1 VPLDAFVHLQPVLT
15 GLGLGALLLVVVWV
29 LLPREHRR
37 QVRGPLGLLL
47 LYAGTRVAMGLI
59 SGDQFPSKLLH
70 FIAVFAWSAAIVRA
84 LFVLFTTTRIGH
96 LLGQPWPKILRDVVQ
111 AVLYFLVA
119 LIALRAIGVEPGQ
132 LLTTSAVLTAV
143 LGFSMQDTLGNLFA
157 GLALQG
163 QQTITVGD
171 WVRFEEGPDG
181 FGEVTEINWRAT
193 HFLTLA
199 RVHVV
204 VPNGVLA
211 RAVVRNY
218 SRPTPL
224 VRSQTEI
231 ALPYDV
237 SPERIRQVMLA
248 SIRGVEGVT
257 SQPEPSVLVKDFS
270 DVGVV
275 YVFRYFIA
283 DPGRKEP
290 VDGAVRQRLFY
301 ALSRARIDIPF
312 PRREIG
318 LHYPQ
323 TGAPPATET
332 TEPPQATSLIAVERL
347 KRFDIFRALDPA
359 DLQNVAEAAHTLL
372 YAPGE
377 AIARQGDTG
386 SELFA
391 LERGR
396 VEVTVAPEGRPP
408 LRVSALEAGSL
419 FGEAALLSGERR
431 AATVTALA
439 ECEVI
444 AIPRA
449 AFKPIIDRTP
459 AVLEHLTSRLA
470 ERLDQLNRAIAT
482 ASDANTDQDRRSA
495 FLIERIRKFFSD

>member
-1 VPLDAFVHLQPVLT
+1 MRLQPVLT
-15 GLGLGALLLVVVWV
+15 GLGLGALLLLVVVILV
-29 LLPREHRR
+29 PREHRR
-37 QVRGPLGLLL
+37 QIRGAFVLLL
-47 LYAGTRVAMGLI
+47 VYAGSRAAMSLI
-59 SGDQFPSKLLH
+59 VGDQFPSKLLH
-70 FIAVFAWSAAIVRA
+70 FVAVFAWCASMMRA
-84 LFVLFTTTRIGH
+84 LFTLFTTTRFGR
-96 LLGQPWPKILRDVVQ
+96 LFGKPWPKILRDVVQ
-111 AVLYFLVA
+111 AVLYFIVA
-119 LIALRAIGVEPGQ
+119 LVALRAIGVEPGQ

-171 WVRFEEGPDG
+171 WVRFEEGSDG

-224 VRSQTEI
+224 VRSRTEI

-237 SPERIRQVMLA
+237 SPERVRQVMLA
-248 SIRGVEGVT
+248 SIRGVEGVAA
-257 SQPEPSVLVKDFS
+257 QPEPSVLIQDFS

-275 YVFRYFIA
+275 YNFRYFIA
-283 DPGRKEP
+283 DPGRKDP
-290 VDGAVRQRLFY
+290 IDGAVRQRLYY
-301 ALSRARIDIPF
+301 ALARARIDIPF

-318 LHYPQ
+318 LHYPAGVAPDRAG
-323 TGAPPATET
+323 TTDPPAAAG
-332 TEPPQATSLIAVERL
+332 PIIALERL
-347 KRFDIFRALDPA
+347 TRFDIFKSLSPS
-359 DLQNVAEAAHTLL
+359 DLLTVAEASHSAL
-372 YAPGE
+372 YSPGE

-386 SELFA
+386 SDLFA

-396 VEVTVAPEGRPP
+396 VEVTIAPEGRPP
-408 LRVSALEAGSL
+408 VRITTLEAGSL
-419 FGEAALLSGERR
+419 FGEAALLTGERR
-431 AATVTALA
+431 TATVTALT

-444 AIPRA
+444 VISRA
-449 AFKPIIDRTP
+449 PFKPIIDRTP
-459 AVLEHLTSRLA
+459 ALLERLTARLA
-470 ERLDQLNRAIAT
+470 ERMDQLNQAIAT
-482 ASDANTDQDRRSA
+482 ATDGDTDQGRRSEY
-495 FLIERIRKFFSD
+495 LVERIRKFFTG